1 MYSSQNSNKGL
12 GTGTIPFSD
21 YNSNMNLTFN
31 KKEALLNK
39 FAMGDPVYC
48 NRRQIAQP
56 ERLLIRKPNEVRVRD
71 AIEGARRRFEEQ
83 LLERVKREKMIEEQM
98 KRYQDEHHQ
107 YYQEIEQY
115 K

>member
-12 GTGTIPFSD
+12 GTGAIPFSD

-48 NRRQIAQP
+48 NRR
-56 ERLLIRKPNEVRVRD
+56 
-71 AIEGARRRFEEQ
+71 
-83 LLERVKREKMIEEQM
+83 
-98 KRYQDEHHQ
+98 
-107 YYQEIEQY
+107 
-115 K
+115 